1 MKRKHRTAKFIT
13 NSILALIM
21 LMPLYWTF
29 ITALKDKNEIYEQPQ
44 ACFRKESVGGIFR
57 KFS

>member
-1 MKRKHRTAKFIT
+1 MKRKHRMAKFIT

-29 ITALKDKNEIYEQPQ
+29 ITALKDKNEIYEQPPSL
-44 ACFRKESVGGIFR
+44 FPERIS
-57 KFS
+57 

>member
-29 ITALKDKNEIYEQPQ
+29 ITALKDKMRFMSSHQ